1 MLFYVYDENT
11 SSTAP
16 VEVSDIPELSEQELE
31 FIYDDQVRKVWHSQ
45 EEEWYFSLIDVCQ
58 VLTESNNYQASRN
71 YWKVL
76 KNRLF
81 SEGFEPVT
89 ECNQFKMKASD
100 GKMRL
105 TDCANT
111 EQLLRIIQS
120 IPSKKAEPFKQWL
133 AMVGKQRLDEEVD
146 PQIAIDRAIE
156 SYRNKGYS
164 EEWIA
169 QRMRGIEIRKDM
181 TNEWRRAG
189 ITDSRQYASL
199 TNILTAA
206 WSGKTVKE
214 YKKFKRLKKENLRDN
229 MTNTELVLNALA
241 EISTT
246 EISKATNPQGITE
259 ATDATIQGGNIA
271 RNARESLEKQ
281 IGHSILSP
289 LNSNT
294 PKLLDD
300 SKEK

>member
-31 FIYDDQVRKVWHSQ
+31 FIYDDKVRKVWHSQ
-45 EEEWYFSLIDVCQ
+45 EEEWYFSIIDIIDV
-58 VLTESNNYQASRN
+58 LTDSSDPKQYVKKLRSRDPELSAN
-71 YWKVL
+71 W
-76 KNRLF
+76 
-81 SEGFEPVT
+81 GTICTPI
-89 ECNQFKMKASD
+89 QMIAAD
-100 GKMRL
+100 GKMRKIQA
-105 TDCANT
+105 TNT
-111 EQLLRIIQS
+111 HGLLRIIQS

-169 QRMRGIEIRKDM
+169 QRMRGIEIRKD
-181 TNEWRRAG
+181 
-189 ITDSRQYASL
+189 
-199 TNILTAA
+199 
-206 WSGKTVKE
+206 
-214 YKKFKRLKKENLRDN
+214 

-300 SKEK
+300 SEEK

>member
-89 ECNQFKMKASD
+89 KCNQFKMKASD

-164 EEWIA
+164 EEWISPA
-169 QRMRGIEIRKDM
+169 
-181 TNEWRRAG
+181 
-189 ITDSRQYASL
+189 YA
-199 TNILTAA
+199 
-206 WSGKTVKE
+206 W
-214 YKKFKRLKKENLRDN
+214 D
-229 MTNTELVLNALA
+229 
-241 EISTT
+241 
-246 EISKATNPQGITE
+246 
-259 ATDATIQGGNIA
+259 
-271 RNARESLEKQ
+271 RNS
-281 IGHSILSP
+281 
-289 LNSNT
+289 
-294 PKLLDD
+294 
-300 SKEK
+300 